1 MMGTDNPSRSEQD
14 RLSLSQLARMAPA
27 SRDIHPVVIVVK
39 FNVAK
44 GHERQVQIRAALKR
58 KISE

>member
-27 SRDIHPVVIVVK
+27 IFTLLSSWWNSTLPKDMNAKSK
-39 FNVAK
+39 FVPHWSGK
-44 GHERQVQIRAALKR
+44 YQ
-58 KISE
+58 S